1 MGHQICVTEEGLS
14 PKKDGGTQKREGREG
29 KWREELERW
38 CKPSARMQG
47 ESAREI
53 SQGQEEGYFRK
64 EMFRVVKSMDP
75 GARLHGF
82 ES

>member
-1 MGHQICVTEEGLS
+1 
-14 PKKDGGTQKREGREG
+14 
-29 KWREELERW
+29 
-38 CKPSARMQG
+38 MQG

-82 ES
+82 ESVTSHVSSVRSLDCLSPSLVR